1 MSDANLWWLAAGV
14 MIAAELATGTVYL
27 LMLALGLVAGAI
39 AGHLGLSATHQIVG
53 AATVAAAATA
63 LWHWRRARHSMS
75 APANQNHD
83 VLLDIG
89 ATVQVD
95 RWSDDGTARLH
106 YRGST
111 WSARLKDGG
120 AAHPGP
126 HRISAVDGV
135 WLILEPA
142 TAPSSD
148 Q

>member
-39 AGHLGLSATHQIVG
+39 AGHLGWSVTLQITV
-53 AATVAAAATA
+53 AATVASAATA
-63 LWHWRRARHSMS
+63 LWHWRRARHPMS

-95 RWSDDGTARLH
+95 RWDDDRTARLQ

-111 WSARLKDGG
+111 WSARLAGGG
-120 AAHPGP
+120 AARPGP
-126 HRISAVDGV
+126 HRISAVDGI
-135 WLILEPA
+135 WLILEPVA
-142 TAPSSD
+142 MPIH
-148 Q
+148 